1 MPTCSEPQISI
12 NKSEKPNASINP
24 PKYDSVSEGYDP
36 NGGFILNKLQITLIT
51 KINQGIDAFKKHLA
65 MMIIFVLF
73 GSCCGLYAAKIIY
86 DLRMGEITKV
96 GGFVYDH
103 KIFDVKL
110 RP

>member
-12 NKSEKPNASINP
+12 NKSEKPNDSINP
-24 PKYDSVSEGYDP
+24 PKYDTVSEGFNL
-36 NGGFILNKLQITLIT
+36 NGGFTLNKLQIT

-96 GGFVYDH
+96 GGFVYDN
-103 KIFDVKL
+103 KVYNVSL